1 MNKLAIALSAAMSL
15 GAVASANAADA
26 TINFSGKITA
36 LTCTIGAGTA
46 TGTSVS
52 LPELT
57 TASINSGAA
66 NRQTAFNLVMGTT
79 ADPCAAGSVKLQ
91 FKNSDTTTDGML
103 ANKASTT
110 PAGGVALA
118 ILESGTVI
126 DLTTDTLDH
135 TFDSTSTTKTWPLV
149 ASYEKAVAGTDVTA
163 GNFSAD
169 LVVDVTF

>member
-1 MNKLAIALSAAMSL
+1 MNKLAIALSAALSL
-15 GAVASANAADA
+15 GAAASANAADA
-26 TINFSGKITA
+26 TINFNGKITA

-46 TGTSVS
+46 TGTSVA

-57 TASINSGAA
+57 TSSINSGAA

-79 ADPCAAGSVKLQ
+79 AEPCAAGTVKLQ

-103 ANKASTT
+103 ANTAGTT

-118 ILESGTVI
+118 ILNGSTAI
-126 DLTTDTLDH
+126 DLTKDTLDH
-135 TFDSTSTTKTWPLV
+135 TFDATNNTKTWPLT
-149 ASYEKAVAGTDVTA
+149 ASYEQEVAGTDVTA